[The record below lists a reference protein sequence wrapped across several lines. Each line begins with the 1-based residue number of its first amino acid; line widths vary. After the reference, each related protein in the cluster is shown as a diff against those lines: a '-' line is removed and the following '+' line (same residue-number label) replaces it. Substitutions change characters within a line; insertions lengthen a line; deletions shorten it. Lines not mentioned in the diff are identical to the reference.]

1 MLQSIGSQ
9 RVGYDWV
16 TELNWTERREQG
28 SKKVDEPYAFSR
40 EARTKISLVR
50 IRGVPVKA
58 LFLPPPRLLMIFFP
72 PRLMQNLL
80 WPCLIH
86 TYNPIFNQNTWYI
99 VYDIY
104 TFEHMEKFENIMSD
118 WGELKR
124 HRSQR
129 ELFATWDTRKIRVGW
144 MWWENKRRK
153 RSGNLVI
160 SANWDILFWST
171 FMGSPVC
178 WRPHLCLRQ
187 ISRLALQIHIF
198 MSLPQ
203 VFNFLLSFQLSTN
216 NTQICV
222 CPLSR

>member
-1 MLQSIGSQ
+1 
-9 RVGYDWV
+9 
-16 TELNWTERREQG
+16 
-28 SKKVDEPYAFSR
+28 
-40 EARTKISLVR
+40 
-50 IRGVPVKA
+50 
-58 LFLPPPRLLMIFFP
+58 
-72 PRLMQNLL
+72 MQNLL
-80 WPCLIH
+80 WPCLFH

-99 VYDIY
+99 VYGIY
-104 TFEHMEKFENIMSD
+104 MSLNRMEKFENMMSD
-118 WGELKR
+118 CSELKR

-129 ELFATWDTRKIRVGW
+129 ELFGTWDTGKIRVGW

-187 ISRLALQIHIF
+187 ISKSALQIHIF
-198 MSLPQ
+198 MPSPQ
-203 VFNFLLSFQLSTN
+203 VFNCLLSFQLSTN